1 MAYLSSDARAA
12 SKGLYGRGGNGITST
27 TWHDM
32 PDAMVRLLSAD
43 DIRGDLEIRWYV
55 DIFEGVLADLTIDE
69 ARTLR
74 DRLVAVI
81 TEFEGPVSAVSD
93 NDVDDTDT
101 VNADG
106 TVQTLESEPAFCRE
120 CNGRISLLSN
130 GTDYWWTHEP
140 HSINDHEPV
149 PEGPAHCRVC
159 GGRIMLVATDNYRG
173 WEHYF
178 EPWTEHD
185 AVPGLVTLSH
195 TSGEAA

>member
-12 SKGLYGRGGNGITST
+12 SKGLYGRGGAGITSMS
-27 TWHDM
+27 WHNM
-32 PDAMVRLLSAD
+32 PDATVEFLPAAD
-43 DIRGDLEIRWYV
+43 TRGDIEIRWTV
-55 DIFEGVLADLTIDE
+55 DIFEGVLADLTVSE
-69 ARTLR
+69 ARILR
-74 DRLVAVI
+74 DKLATAI
-81 TEFEGPVSAVSD
+81 IEFEGPDSSVSD
-93 NDVDDTDT
+93 NEVDDTVT

-106 TVQTLESEPAFCRE
+106 AVQTLESEPAFCRD

-159 GGRIMLVATDNYRG
+159 GGRIGLVTVGNYRG

-178 EPWTEHD
+178 EPWAEHD
-185 AVPGLVTLSH
+185 AVPGLVTVSH